1 MENSLKLHKN
11 IFGIDVGNA
20 TTVADTG
27 IILDSKATHIEPLNK
42 CDKLVLDGE
51 TYYIGEGEFDTTYRK
66 VEKKIYLPMLYTA
79 LALSSD
85 YTYNKIVLGL
95 PLSQYKEDKDKLIN
109 FVMRNNNKIIELNN
123 VERKIIIEDIEVFP
137 EGIFTVEDNFEGI
150 VIDIGGRTTDAA
162 MIEIVRNKKKII
174 EPISLPVGTINLY
187 ESFIDTINSK
197 YGLDLKLRDA
207 ERILKNGLYIDGN
220 IVNLDFAYEVFKNYT
235 DSLINQLQVKYSLR
249 TNRISVTGGG
259 AELIF
264 DLLKERLGS
273 NVFKQENGILA
284 NAKNYYELG
293 MNIFM

>member
-11 IFGIDVGNA
+11 IFGIDIGNA
-20 TTVADTG
+20 TTVTDTG
-27 IILDSKATHIEPLNK
+27 IILDSKVTHIEPLNK

-150 VIDIGGRTTDAA
+150 VIDIGGRTTDSA

-207 ERILKNGLYIDGN
+207 ERILKNGLFLDGK
-220 IVNLDFAYEVFKNYT
+220 IVNLDFAYEVFENYT

>member
-20 TTVADTG
+20 TTVTDTG

-95 PLSQYKEDKDKLIN
+95 PLSQFKEDKDKLIN

-284 NAKNYYELG
+284 NARNYYELG